1 MKKTQQGFIIP
12 LVIVVIAAFAVGGS
26 VYYTKNKSAN
36 SERPEEKTGVQGNG
50 ELNAEANAKVKTDV
64 SLGGKGKG
72 SLRSL
77 LAMTKDT
84 MCTYSGTSAG
94 TTVSGTMYL
103 SGGMM
108 RGDFVTTSQ
117 SSGSVDSHMIK
128 NGDTMFVWSGNQGAK
143 MDMKMLDQNAD
154 ANQKGSVD
162 LNQDVDYTC
171 KDWTKDASKFV
182 IPTTVTFVDIA
193 AMMNQ
198 QMKINVG
205 GAR

>member
-1 MKKTQQGFIIP
+1 
-12 LVIVVIAAFAVGGS
+12 
-26 VYYTKNKSAN
+26 
-36 SERPEEKTGVQGNG
+36 
-50 ELNAEANAKVKTDV
+50 
-64 SLGGKGKG
+64 
-72 SLRSL
+72 
-77 LAMTKDT
+77 
-84 MCTYSGTSAG
+84 
-94 TTVSGTMYL
+94 
-103 SGGMM
+103 
-108 RGDFVTTSQ
+108 
-117 SSGSVDSHMIK
+117 
-128 NGDTMFVWSGNQGAK
+128 MFVWSGNQGAK

-182 IPTTVTFVDIA
+182 VPTTVTFVDIA